1 MADEEQEEAEISV
14 EEAIQEAVR
23 RLVKLTRTLAKTT
36 VPDERGWFRNMLVGI
51 LISTHANYQAV
62 KAGMPKGPAL
72 TCWGAR
78 NLLELRVITT
88 YVLRSADNATDFMD
102 DLPADNREFY
112 ENLQKSEEFTH
123 KELIAEM
130 RVYAEGEAE
139 PLKSILVRKTD
150 ERERAGPAVQSMAEE
165 AENTRKMM
173 TAFGVDPARKPKHG
187 WKIAEM
193 VEESERYGP
202 RFKMLSKVV
211 HPTSFSIAATM
222 IRGSFDGLLPLIESQ
237 AQSDLLAI
245 YSTIKQH
252 IEKNGIDWATLAWR
266 FFLQ

>member
-1 MADEEQEEAEISV
+1 MDMIGHKTIGPHLHPELAQLLTVLAARICPGYPTDRMADEEQEEAEISV

-23 RLVKLTRTLAKTT
+23 RLVELTRTLAKTT

-88 YVLRSADNATDFMD
+88 YVLRSADDATDFMD

-130 RVYAEGEAE
+130 RASAAVILAFSRPTIPKFQDAAPVVSSSAVKLMGTHSSLLLRC
-139 PLKSILVRKTD
+139 PGTRGNSKSR
-150 ERERAGPAVQSMAEE
+150 G
-165 AENTRKMM
+165 M
-173 TAFGVDPARKPKHG
+173 TPITV
-187 WKIAEM
+187 
-193 VEESERYGP
+193 
-202 RFKMLSKVV
+202 
-211 HPTSFSIAATM
+211 
-222 IRGSFDGLLPLIESQ
+222 
-237 AQSDLLAI
+237 
-245 YSTIKQH
+245 
-252 IEKNGIDWATLAWR
+252 
-266 FFLQ
+266 